1 MDNLLIDNF
10 SRIVRRLL
18 SEENKDKLLGEIS
31 EDLEQYIA
39 DIKNMVDA
47 GTITYDQLRDEIS
60 KNLNISQE
68 QRPGSVAQMLLG
80 CIDEE
85 SCPMRQEEVLDIP
98 YFYDKKE
105 KKVIP
110 MTRINS
116 SITNDSYAIIYI
128 TGSPSDISIDAL
140 KELEE
145 NGFNKIKIMYKKST
159 KSRYKTFN
167 IENLNSYMNPQNIF
181 NYKNGALVLVLL
193 SIILFLIY
201 KRQSSSS

>member
-1 MDNLLIDNF
+1 MDSLLVNNF

-31 EDLEQYIA
+31 EELEQYIA
-39 DIKNMVDA
+39 DIKNMVDS
-47 GTITYDQLRDEIS
+47 GTITYDQLRAEIS
-60 KNLNISQE
+60 NNLNISE
-68 QRPGSVAQMLLG
+68 DQRPGSVAQMLLG

-98 YFYDKKE
+98 YFYDKDR

-110 MTRINS
+110 MTGINS
-116 SITNDSYAIIYI
+116 SITGDSYAVVYI

-145 NGFNKIKIMYKKST
+145 NGFTKIKIMYKKST
-159 KSRYKTFN
+159 KSKYRVFN
-167 IENLNSYMNPQNIF
+167 IDNLNLYMNPQNMM
-181 NYKNGALVLVLL
+181 NYKTGALVMVLL
-193 SIILFLIY
+193 AIILFLIY
-201 KRQSSSS
+201 KRY

>member
-10 SRIVRRLL
+10 SRIVGRLL

-39 DIKNMVDA
+39 DIKNMVDS
-47 GTITYDQLRDEIS
+47 GTITYDKLRDEIS
-60 KNLNISQE
+60 NNLNITE
-68 QRPGSVAQMLLG
+68 DQRPGSVAQMLLG

-98 YFYDKKE
+98 YFYDKE
-105 KKVIP
+105 QKKIIP
-110 MTRINS
+110 MTKINNS
-116 SITNDSYAIIYI
+116 FTPDSYAVIYI
-128 TGSPSDISIDAL
+128 TGNPSDISIDAL
-140 KELEE
+140 RELEE
-145 NGFNKIKIMYKKST
+145 NGFSKIKIMYKKST

-167 IENLNSYMNPQNIF
+167 VDNLNLYMNPQNMF
-181 NYKNGALVLVLL
+181 NYKTGALVMVLL

-201 KRQSSSS
+201 KKH

>member
-1 MDNLLIDNF
+1 MDNLIVNNF

-31 EDLEQYIA
+31 DDLEQYIA

-60 KNLNISQE
+60 NNLNITE
-68 QRPGSVAQMLLG
+68 DQRPGSVAQMLLG

-98 YFYDKKE
+98 YFYDKDQ
-105 KKVIP
+105 KKIIP

-116 SITNDSYAIIYI
+116 SITNDSYAVVYI

-140 KELEE
+140 RELEE
-145 NGFNKIKIMYKKST
+145 NGFSKIKIMYKKST
-159 KSRYKTFN
+159 KSKYKTFN
-167 IENLNSYMNPQNIF
+167 IDNLNLYMNPQNMF
-181 NYKNGALVLVLL
+181 NYKTGALVMVLL
-193 SIILFLIY
+193 AIILFLIY
-201 KRQSSSS
+201 KRY

>member
-1 MDNLLIDNF
+1 MDNLLVNNF

-18 SEENKDKLLGEIS
+18 SEENKDMLLGEIS
-31 EDLEQYIA
+31 EELEQYIA

-47 GTITYDQLRDEIS
+47 GTITYDQLRAEIS
-60 KNLNISQE
+60 NNLNITEE

-98 YFYDKKE
+98 YFYDKDR

-110 MTRINS
+110 MTGINS
-116 SITNDSYAIIYI
+116 SIASDSYAVVYI

-145 NGFNKIKIMYKKST
+145 NGFSKIKIMYKKTT
-159 KSRYKTFN
+159 KSKYKVFN
-167 IENLNSYMNPQNIF
+167 IDNLNLYMNPQNMM
-181 NYKNGALVLVLL
+181 NYKTGALVMVLL
-193 SIILFLIY
+193 AIILYLIY
-201 KRQSSSS
+201 KRR

>member
-1 MDNLLIDNF
+1 MDNLLVNNF

-31 EDLEQYIA
+31 EELEQYIA

-47 GTITYDQLRDEIS
+47 GTISYDQLRDEIS
-60 KNLNISQE
+60 NNLNISE
-68 QRPGSVAQMLLG
+68 DQRPGSVAQMLLG

-98 YFYDKKE
+98 YFYDKE
-105 KKVIP
+105 QKKVIP

-116 SITNDSYAIIYI
+116 SITNDSYSVIYI
-128 TGSPSDISIDAL
+128 TGTPSDISIDAL

-145 NGFNKIKIMYKKST
+145 NGFTKIKIMYKRNT
-159 KSRYKTFN
+159 KSKYKTFN
-167 IENLNSYMNPQNIF
+167 IDNLNLYMNPQNVF
-181 NYKNGALVLVLL
+181 NYKTGALVMVLL
-193 SIILFLIY
+193 AIILFLIY
-201 KRQSSSS
+201 RRS

>member
-10 SRIVRRLL
+10 SRIVGRLL

-60 KNLNISQE
+60 KNLNIRQE

-98 YFYDKKE
+98 YFYDKEQKR
-105 KKVIP
+105 VIP

-116 SITNDSYAIIYI
+116 SIADNSYAVVYV
-128 TGSPSDISIDAL
+128 TGSPTDISIDAL
-140 KELEE
+140 KELED

-159 KSRYKTFN
+159 KSKYKTFN
-167 IENLNSYMNPQNIF
+167 IDNLNLYMNPVNAF
-181 NYKNGALVLVLL
+181 NYKTGTLVLVLL
-193 SIILFLIY
+193 SIVLFLLY
-201 KRQSSSS
+201 KRHSS

>member
-1 MDNLLIDNF
+1 MDSLLIDNF

-31 EDLEQYIA
+31 DELEQYVA

-60 KNLNISQE
+60 KNLNIE
-68 QRPGSVAQMLLG
+68 DNPKPGSVAQMLLG

-98 YFYDKKE
+98 YFYDKE
-105 KKVIP
+105 QKKVIP

-116 SITNDSYAIIYI
+116 SITNDSYSVIYI
-128 TGSPSDISIDAL
+128 TGTPSDISIDAL

-145 NGFNKIKIMYKKST
+145 NGFTKIKIMYKRNT
-159 KSRYKTFN
+159 KSKYKTFN
-167 IENLNSYMNPQNIF
+167 IDNLNLYMNPQNVF
-181 NYKNGALVLVLL
+181 NYKTGALVMVLL
-193 SIILFLIY
+193 AIILFLIY
-201 KRQSSSS
+201 RRS